1 MQIIFTTV
9 AVKMVRAQ
17 INKSDALESAL
28 IAELKVMIH
37 LESHLNIVYL
47 LGACT
52 KNIGKGI

>member
-1 MQIIFTTV
+1 
-9 AVKMVRAQ
+9 MVRAQ

>member
-1 MQIIFTTV
+1 
-9 AVKMVRAQ
+9 MVRAQ

-37 LESHLNIVYL
+37 LESRLNIVYL